1 MGLYRVEGT
10 IALVIDQISFCTF
23 HLLVHHPDVCA
34 LNHRAT
40 DSVNPPLPHS
50 SNYVIHNAE
59 IMKLLMAASIHLSC
73 PSISDSDLAL
83 FPGLHLFRLHES
95 RHRAWYLKPRVQ
107 AEK

>member
-10 IALVIDQISFCTF
+10 IALEIDQISFCTF

-50 SNYVIHNAE
+50 SNYVIQNAE

-73 PSISDSDLAL
+73 PSI
-83 FPGLHLFRLHES
+83 H
-95 RHRAWYLKPRVQ
+95 Q
-107 AEK
+107 